1 MNSQGVEVSDLT
13 IIFKVSRI
21 TVYNWLNR
29 WDSDGL
35 PGLYNRKGQ
44 GRKPILTDADS
55 VQVEE
60 RVWEN
65 CQQLKE
71 VRTKLKADLSRDFSD
86 KTLKRFLKSLVRR
99 GGGSVKV
106 WKNLRIRR
114 SMLTKRSAWLSYR
127 SLKDKG
133 I

>member
-1 MNSQGVEVSDLT
+1 MSSQGVEVSDLM

-21 TVYNWLNR
+21 TIYNWLNR

-60 RVWEN
+60 RVREN

-106 WKNLRIRR
+106 
-114 SMLTKRSAWLSYR
+114 
-127 SLKDKG
+127 
-133 I
+133 